1 MAKDGKIKHAK
12 FSIKGFLPDT
22 MNWFKLPKIRRAWI
36 DQGNP
41 NYDNSDPVR
50 ELVKKLHSGIIP
62 VCIAETRQETPAAR
76 TYTLKPAG
84 ADRIPLFYAGQFLSA
99 KFTADGRGMARP
111 FTITSAPLPS
121 YRENFV
127 RITLLKGEGDPVSD
141 HIWENWKTGEKFN
154 IELPFGNMYY
164 SSIRDA
170 AHVAGI
176 ATGAGIGIFRSIA
189 EDMLESRRPE
199 KLTLLYQVK
208 PADGGILFQDDLDKF
223 AAASGGRIKIIL
235 IKDAI
240 TADFIKQEVPD
251 YQDLSFYLSGGAS
264 FYEQVNT
271 GLDALGIAR
280 RRRRQEY
287 LGEGSQIEKHRDF
300 PQGEAGKTWKL
311 TLRYGLDQREIEAN
325 SADTL
330 ARTLEKA
337 GLGIDTRCRSG
348 ECGWCRSRLIA
359 GRIWQRP
366 EGDWVRAR
374 DKDEGF
380 IHPCSAYPLS
390 DLALQVFTR
399 LERKFMT
406 TGADN
411 GS

>member
-41 NYDNSDPVR
+41 GYDNSDPVR
-50 ELVKKLHSGIIP
+50 ELVKNLHSGIIP
-62 VCIAETRQETPAAR
+62 VCIAEVKQETPAAR
-76 TYTLKPAG
+76 TYTLKPGDAG
-84 ADRIPLFYAGQFLSA
+84 RIPLFYAGQFLSV
-99 KFTADGRGMARP
+99 KFTVGGQGMARP

-127 RITLLKGEGDPVSD
+127 RIALLKREGDPISD
-141 HIWENWKTGEKFN
+141 HIWENWKAGEKLN
-154 IELPFGNMYY
+154 VELPFGNMYY

-170 AHVAGI
+170 PHVAGI
-176 ATGAGIGIFRSIA
+176 AAGAGIGIFRSIA

-199 KLTLLYQVK
+199 KLTLFYQVK
-208 PADGGILFQDDLDKF
+208 PAAGGILFKVDLEKL
-223 AAASGGRIKIIL
+223 AAESGGRVKVIPIE
-235 IKDAI
+235 DTI

-251 YQDLSFYLSGGAS
+251 YTDLSFYLSGSVS
-264 FYEQVNT
+264 FYKQVNAE
-271 GLDALGIAR
+271 LDALGIAR

-287 LGEGSQIEKHRDF
+287 LGESGQIEKHRDF
-300 PQGEAGKTWKL
+300 PRGEAGKTWKL
-311 TLRYGLDQREIEAN
+311 TVQFGLNQREIEAKGT
-325 SADTL
+325 DTL
-330 ARTLEKA
+330 VQALEKA

-348 ECGWCRSRLIA
+348 ECGWCRSRLIK

-366 EGDWVRAR
+366 EGDRVRAR
-374 DKDEGF
+374 DRDEGF

-390 DLALQVFTR
+390 DLTLQVFTR
-399 LERKFMT
+399 I
-406 TGADN
+406 
-411 GS
+411 

>member
-50 ELVKKLHSGIIP
+50 ELVQKLHSGIIP

-76 TYTLKPAG
+76 TYTLKPGG
-84 ADRIPLFYAGQFLSA
+84 ADRIPLFYAGQFLSV
-99 KFTADGRGMARP
+99 KFTVDGRGMARP
-111 FTITSAPLPS
+111 FTITSAPMPS
-121 YRENFV
+121 YQENFV
-127 RITLLKGEGDPVSD
+127 RITLLKREGDPVGD
-141 HIWENWKTGEKFN
+141 HIWENWKTGEKLN
-154 IELPFGNMYY
+154 IELPFGTMYY

-176 ATGAGIGIFRSIA
+176 AAGAGIGVFRSIA

-208 PADGGILFQDDLDKF
+208 PADGGILFQDDLDKL
-223 AAASGGRIKIIL
+223 ALASCGRINIIL
-235 IKDAI
+235 INNAI
-240 TADFIKQEVPD
+240 TADIIKQEVPGYKD
-251 YQDLSFYLSGGAS
+251 VSFYLSGGVA
-264 FYEQVNT
+264 FYEEVNA

-280 RRRRQEY
+280 CRRRQENP
-287 LGEGSQIEKHRDF
+287 GESGRIENHRDF
-300 PQGEAGKTWKL
+300 PPEAAGKTWKL
-311 TLRYGLDQREIEAN
+311 TLRYGLDQREIEAK
-325 SADTL
+325 STDTL
-330 ARTLEKA
+330 VQTLEKA

-348 ECGWCRSRLIA
+348 ECGWCRSRLIS

-366 EGDWVRAR
+366 EGDRVRAQ

-390 DLALQVFTR
+390 DLTLQVFTR
-399 LERKFMT
+399 I
-406 TGADN
+406 
-411 GS
+411 